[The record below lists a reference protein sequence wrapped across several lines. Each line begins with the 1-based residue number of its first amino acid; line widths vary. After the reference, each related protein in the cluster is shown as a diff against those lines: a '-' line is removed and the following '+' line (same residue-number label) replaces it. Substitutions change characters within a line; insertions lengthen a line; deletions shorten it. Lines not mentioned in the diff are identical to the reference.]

1 MGQSER
7 LQRTTTAQRAAQ
19 HDGTPRRPSTRRSA
33 AVPTSPPPTV
43 DVTSVDVTS
52 VATDRIR
59 RSAGEGLPSDLQFAV
74 EQLSGRSMDQVTVH
88 RDSSAPRR
96 FGALAFA
103 QGADIHLGAG
113 QEHHLPHEAW
123 HVVQQAQG
131 RVRPSVQAKTA
142 GPVVDDELEREAD
155 VMGARAARLARSI
168 TPTPTIGSAVRASAP
183 ASAPPAAH
191 IQLKAPAGWKSDD
204 ATTWEPDTYTGF
216 DYTLV
221 SDALSTLNL
230 DAQRP
235 LADKWAT
242 KALATGLVGKGPI
255 RSTYKSSY
263 DQDADAFSVS
273 QDVPQIDQ
281 LVVHAHISPTDVVAL
296 DGGVNLKWKHDE
308 GGEKAAN
315 IPSSTGS
322 AIIDVATA
330 RAHWESNPDHDRA
343 EEDAEERAIGR
354 AIFNL
359 FDTSKEDAERKA
371 AAEKAKKESDTRLVN
386 WGWANTID
394 KIKYGKRLKAVRD
407 DPERFEKFLEMIRDA
422 QARHAAKAAAA
433 ASTTGTAT
441 TGTTTS

>member
-1 MGQSER
+1 
-7 LQRTTTAQRAAQ
+7 
-19 HDGTPRRPSTRRSA
+19 
-33 AVPTSPPPTV
+33 
-43 DVTSVDVTS
+43 
-52 VATDRIR
+52 
-59 RSAGEGLPSDLQFAV
+59 
-74 EQLSGRSMDQVTVH
+74 MDHVTVH
-88 RDSSAPRR
+88 RDSSAPQR

-103 QGADIHLGAG
+103 QGADIHLGPG
-113 QEHHLPHEAW
+113 QEQHLPHEAW

-131 RVRPSVQAKTA
+131 RVRPSAQAKTA
-142 GPVVDDELEREAD
+142 APIVDDGGLEREAD
-155 VMGARAARLARSI
+155 AMGARAARLTRSA
-168 TPTPTIGSAVRASAP
+168 TPTTTISSPVATSGSARTST
-183 ASAPPAAH
+183 AAH
-191 IQLKAPAGWKSDD
+191 IQLKAPAGWKDDD

-230 DAQRP
+230 DAQRS

-242 KALATGLVGKGPI
+242 KALATGLVGKGPV

-308 GGEKAAN
+308 GGKKAAN
-315 IPSSTGS
+315 VPSSTGS

-343 EEDAEERAIGR
+343 EEDAEDRAIGL

-359 FDTSKEDAERKA
+359 FDTSKEEAEQKA
-371 AAEKAKKESDTRLVN
+371 AAERAKRESDTRLVN

-394 KIKYGKRLKAVRD
+394 KTKYGERLKAARD
-407 DPERFEKFLEMIRDA
+407 DPERFEKFLEVIRGA
-422 QARHAAKAAAA
+422 QARRAAKEA
-433 ASTTGTAT
+433 GTAPA
-441 TGTTTS
+441 